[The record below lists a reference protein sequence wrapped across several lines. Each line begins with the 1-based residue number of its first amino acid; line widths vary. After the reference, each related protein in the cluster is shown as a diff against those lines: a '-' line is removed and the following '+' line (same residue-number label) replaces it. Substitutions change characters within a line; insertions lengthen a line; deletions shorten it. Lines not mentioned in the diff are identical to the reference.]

1 MYLLCSLSIN
11 RSLCQITKLELEDC
25 LKNVCIKLLKKKM
38 DQMHHP
44 VDKALC
50 AVGS

>member
-1 MYLLCSLSIN
+1 MYLCLLSIN

-25 LKNVCIKLLKKKM
+25 LRSVCIKLLKKKM
-38 DQMHHP
+38 DQVDHP
-44 VDKALC
+44 VDRALC